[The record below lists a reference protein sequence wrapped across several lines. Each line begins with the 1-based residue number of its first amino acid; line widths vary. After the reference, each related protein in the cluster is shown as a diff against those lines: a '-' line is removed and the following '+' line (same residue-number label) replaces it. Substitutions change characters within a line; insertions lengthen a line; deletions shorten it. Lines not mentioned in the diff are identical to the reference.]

1 MLSVL
6 SAVGIFLS
14 TGCSDDDETTGTS
27 ALRLIP
33 PQATGKV
40 VVTIADDGLTG
51 TVEFLDAEE
60 HSVNIGVE
68 TDQPAWDYAV
78 EQAGEYFRVG
88 SENNVLTITAPANPA
103 QDVHGAEVTVRAGSA
118 QCVLTVT
125 QGRERPGGNGV
136 VYTSSL
142 CQYWGDAYEADLGT
156 YVLFLCEGVT
166 IDPAGPT
173 LQGGPG
179 SLVTIEFF
187 TPYPEDDNLFI
198 PAGVYTLAPAGG
210 MPGRFQFT
218 AAGWDGEGSGTYA
231 ATVDADGMRTDAAVT
246 GGEFTV
252 EYVNYQYS
260 ITGRFDVEGSDD
272 QLEFGY
278 AGDIEIYD
286 VMNPGGEMPGEFEG
300 TFLWGEAT
308 YSGDYY
314 KSGMGNL
321 FVNLV
326 DAENPDM
333 LPYNR
338 LALDV
343 NIPLASSPSDIGF
356 EAGTYRIAPR
366 NVYTDEFTF
375 NPGTVTDE
383 TLAGSYWC
391 RHDSQDGWYPVAV
404 TGGTVTVAKSGTI
417 YTVTAQVTLEDGTVI
432 EGTYEGVI
440 TVYDNSTL
448 SSLDRNLTLD
458 GLNAGKLDFYG
469 ALAYVS
475 DYYNWV
481 MTLYSAGSPDN
492 AVILEFM
499 SERDY
504 ITEAPSGTYEPMPEI
519 KEQYLMPF
527 SYIPGY
533 LRNSG
538 NITGCWYV
546 EDGKGIAPLVDGT
559 FTIGRSGNG
568 YTVTFD
574 MKDDWNYAGGPHTIE
589 GSFSGPLQ
597 YSDLSEGWLAPG
609 TMRLVPKKAPA
620 AAFPRG
626 K

>member
-1 MLSVL
+1 MSVIPAAAIL
-6 SAVGIFLS
+6 LS

-27 ALRLIP
+27 TLRLIP
-33 PQATGKV
+33 PQATGEV

-51 TVEFLDAEE
+51 TVQFLDAGK

-68 TDQPAWDYAV
+68 TDQPAWNYAV
-78 EQAGEYFRVG
+78 EQAEEYFQVG
-88 SENNVLTITAPANPA
+88 KESNNLIITVPENPTQSA
-103 QDVHGAEVTVRAGSA
+103 HKAEVTVRAGSA

-125 QGRERPGGNGV
+125 QGGEQPGGNEI
-136 VYTSSL
+136 VYTSSM
-142 CQYWGDAYEADLGT
+142 CQYWDDAYGEGLGT
-156 YVLFLCEGVT
+156 YVLFLCERVT
-166 IDPAGPT
+166 IDPEGPT
-173 LQGGPG
+173 IQGGPG
-179 SLVTIEFF
+179 SFVTIEFF

-198 PAGVYTLAPAGG
+198 PAGVYTLAPADG

-218 AAGWDGEGSGTYA
+218 AAGWDGEETGTYA
-231 ATVDADGMRTDAAVT
+231 VTVDADGRRTDTAVT

-272 QLEFGY
+272 QLVFSY
-278 AGDIEIYD
+278 AGDIEIYN

-300 TFLWGEAT
+300 TFRWGEAT

-338 LALDV
+338 LALDI
-343 NIPLASSPSDIGF
+343 NIPLASSPSDVDF
-356 EAGTYRIAPR
+356 AAGTYRIAPR
-366 NVYTDEFTF
+366 NVYTGEFTF

-391 RHDSQDGWYPVAV
+391 QHDSQDGWYPVAV
-404 TGGTVTVAKSGTI
+404 TEGTVTVAKSGTL
-417 YTVTAQVTLEDGTVI
+417 YTVTAQVTLEDGTEI
-432 EGTYEGVI
+432 EGIYEGNI
-440 TVYDNSTL
+440 AIYDSSTL
-448 SSLDRNLTLD
+448 SSLDRNVTLD
-458 GLNAGKLDFYG
+458 GLNAGTLDFYG

-481 MTLYSAGSPDN
+481 MTLYSASNPDN

-504 ITEAPSGTYEPMPEI
+504 ITEAPAGTYNPMPEI
-519 KEQYLMPF
+519 KNSYLLPF
-527 SYIPGY
+527 NYIPGH
-533 LRNSG
+533 LTGSG
-538 NITGCWYV
+538 RIAGCWYV
-546 EDGKGIAPLVDGT
+546 EDGEGVAPLVDGT

-574 MKDDWNYAGGPHTIE
+574 MRDDWSYAGGPHTVK
-589 GSFSGPLQ
+589 GSFSGQLQ
-597 YSDLSEGWLAPG
+597 YNDLSEGWLSPRPSRLAPRS
-609 TMRLVPKKAPA
+609 TPA
-620 AAFPRG
+620 AAVFSRS